1 MCAMVTFSSVE
12 TSILDKLKALVGS
25 DYISTGKSVL
35 NLHSKDQSFHE
46 PHLPEVVV
54 WATEAQQVADILK
67 LANEHKIPVTPWGV
81 GSSLEGNP
89 IPLHGGILLSFAK
102 MDKVIEVHAD
112 DFQVTVQPGKAH
124 QDLNKELGRY
134 GLFFP
139 PDPGANATIGGMLA
153 NNAAGIRTVKYGASK
168 DNVLAMQVALADG
181 RLIRVGSRSIKQSAG
196 YNLMQLFVG
205 SEGTLGIITEATLK
219 LAPIPEHRTTMVASF
234 LSIEN
239 AVEAVVAVRGS
250 GIDVAA
256 LEFFDTAAAK
266 TLASRMGVEANPTLL
281 MEVYNAH
288 QAAQE
293 ADIAIVRDIVEELGA
308 NFVAIADPSQQSA
321 IWEQRHKAYET
332 MLHTYPQHHF
342 FVMDVA
348 VPISIYPEI
357 ILYSREQLAIHN
369 LEIAFLLGHAGDGN
383 IHVTMAYQNDDEL
396 KKVKAINEAI
406 VKKAIALD
414 GTATGEHGVGIGK
427 KAYMRAE
434 HGEAVEVMRMM
445 KNTLD
450 PQGILNPGKV
460 LPE

>member
-1 MCAMVTFSSVE
+1 MITFSSVE
-12 TSILDKLKALVGS
+12 TSILEQLRAIVGA
-25 DYISTGKSVL
+25 DNVSTGESDL
-35 NLHSKDQSFHE
+35 NLHSEDQSFHE
-46 PHLPEVVV
+46 AHLPDVVV
-54 WATEAQQVADILK
+54 WVTDAQQVADILK
-67 LANEHKIPVTPWGV
+67 LANEHTIPVTPWGV

-89 IPLHGGILLSFAK
+89 IPLQGGILLSFAK
-102 MDKVIEVHAD
+102 MDKVVEVHTD
-112 DFQVTVQPGKAH
+112 DFQVTVQPGKPRK
-124 QDLNKELGRY
+124 DLNKDLSKH
-134 GLFFP
+134 GLFFA

-181 RLIRVGSRSIKQSAG
+181 RLIRVGSRSIKQSSG

-219 LAPIPEHRTTMVASF
+219 LAPIPEHRTTMIASF
-234 LSIEN
+234 SSIEN
-239 AVEAVVAVRGS
+239 AIEAVVAVRGC

-266 TLASRMGVEANPTLL
+266 AIASKMGIEANPTLL

-288 QAAQE
+288 REAQE
-293 ADIAIVRDIVEELGA
+293 ADIAIVREIVEELGA

-332 MLHTYPQHHF
+332 MIQSYPQHKF

-348 VPISIYPEI
+348 VPISAYPEI
-357 ILYSREQLAIHN
+357 ILYSREQLATHH

-383 IHVTMAYQNDDEL
+383 IHVTMAYQNEEEL
-396 KKVKAINEAI
+396 KLVKAINEAI
-406 VKKAIALD
+406 VEKAIALE
-414 GTATGEHGVGIGK
+414 GTATGEHGVGMGK
-427 KAYMRAE
+427 RDYMRDE
-434 HGEAVEVMRMM
+434 HGEALEVMRMM

-450 PQGILNPGKV
+450 PKGILNPGKV